1 MKGNAAAL
9 RSKGAEILN
18 KTGLS
23 KLFGKKKNDSPST
36 TPKK

>member
-9 RSKGAEILN
+9 RSKGADILK

-23 KLFGKKKNDSPST
+23 SLFGKKKDSSSP
-36 TPKK
+36 PQPN

>member
-9 RSKGAEILN
+9 RSKGADILH

-23 KLFGKKKNDSPST
+23 HIFSKKKDPVQ
-36 TPKK
+36 PPR